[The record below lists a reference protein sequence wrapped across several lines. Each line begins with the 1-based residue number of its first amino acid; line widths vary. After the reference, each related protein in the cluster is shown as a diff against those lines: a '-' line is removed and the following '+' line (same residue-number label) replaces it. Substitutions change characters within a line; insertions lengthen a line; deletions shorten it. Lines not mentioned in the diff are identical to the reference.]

1 LAYANNNIRK
11 AREKSREKW
20 GGDVLGQM
28 FWGKCFESIYLSQ
41 FIWGKCFESNI
52 LTQIYNLHHTF
63 YLPAQAE

>member
-1 LAYANNNIRK
+1 MPIIIY
-11 AREKSREKW
+11 EKRVRSQGKNG